1 MYLTAIIIGLIVAT
15 IIYASLASDMHSKS
29 FIEAE
34 RNLSTDLPIDS
45 FIAEAMLTGKFKGFQ
60 ENPKLVTPKRLIV
73 IRRNGNILYDS
84 NGSIDDKNYIDRP
97 EIVQTK
103 TEGTG
108 TALYPSS
115 DQDNAVLAIAKRID
129 SKEQSLGYALLLET
143 MEARSSWTEMM
154 LKRLFYFFF
163 IAFLLYSLTTYL
175 LINYFFQPIN
185 RATNYARK
193 ISKGNYIERLPALGQ
208 DNIAILEGALNEL
221 AVKTE
226 QMVNDLDQNVKNLS
240 NLLEALEVGVVAN
253 DANNLIIHI
262 NSSTLTIFSLEES
275 PIGKNLLDTDSL
287 MLIWPFVNSLRE
299 DQDSPQGTI
308 EVDERILELRANR
321 IIDIDPDAGR
331 ILVTLQD
338 ATERTLAYNIR
349 IAFVANAS
357 HELKTPIA
365 AIQGMIETIID
376 SHQMLK
382 KTRDEFLL
390 RVSKQTNNLGKTV
403 GQLLQLARF
412 QEVTGDEQDRSQA
425 DLKNLIEETISG
437 QEDFA
442 SFNNIIIELQKQ
454 ANTVYV
460 KANIESLKLAF
471 HNLIENGVIYSKPH
485 STLRVSIAVKAG
497 HSIVAIEDQ
506 GIGIPRA
513 EQQRIS
519 ERFYRIDKDSS
530 INANG
535 PGLGLAIGR
544 AAIQANRGT
553 ITVNSTV
560 NKGSVFK
567 VSLPLYSAEPGQ
579 SG

>member
-1 MYLTAIIIGLIVAT
+1 M
-15 IIYASLASDMHSKS
+15 
-29 FIEAE
+29 
-34 RNLSTDLPIDS
+34 
-45 FIAEAMLTGKFKGFQ
+45 Q
-60 ENPKLVTPKRLIV
+60 
-73 IRRNGNILYDS
+73 
-84 NGSIDDKNYIDRP
+84 
-97 EIVQTK
+97 
-103 TEGTG
+103 
-108 TALYPSS
+108 
-115 DQDNAVLAIAKRID
+115 
-129 SKEQSLGYALLLET
+129 
-143 MEARSSWTEMM
+143 
-154 LKRLFYFFF
+154 
-163 IAFLLYSLTTYL
+163 
-175 LINYFFQPIN
+175 
-185 RATNYARK
+185 
-193 ISKGNYIERLPALGQ
+193 
-208 DNIAILEGALNEL
+208 
-221 AVKTE
+221 
-226 QMVNDLDQNVKNLS
+226 
-240 NLLEALEVGVVAN
+240 
-253 DANNLIIHI
+253 
-262 NSSTLTIFSLEES
+262 
-275 PIGKNLLDTDSL
+275 
-287 MLIWPFVNSLRE
+287 
-299 DQDSPQGTI
+299 
-308 EVDERILELRANR
+308 
-321 IIDIDPDAGR
+321 
-331 ILVTLQD
+331 
-338 ATERTLAYNIR
+338 
-349 IAFVANAS
+349 
-357 HELKTPIA
+357 
-365 AIQGMIETIID
+365 
-376 SHQMLK
+376 
-382 KTRDEFLL
+382 
-390 RVSKQTNNLGKTV
+390 
-403 GQLLQLARF
+403 QL
-412 QEVTGDEQDRSQA
+412 QDRSQA